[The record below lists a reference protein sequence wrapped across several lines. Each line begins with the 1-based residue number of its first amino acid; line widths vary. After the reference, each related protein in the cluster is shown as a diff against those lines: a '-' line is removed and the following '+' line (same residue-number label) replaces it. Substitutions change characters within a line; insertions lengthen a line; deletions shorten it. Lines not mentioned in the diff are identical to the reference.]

1 MIAEQLLSDEAK
13 IRIEEEVRLA
23 ELNTSA
29 EIRVHIEDECKEFVL
44 DRTSFIFSE
53 LEMHK
58 TELRNGILI
67 YAAFKDKKLAVI
79 GDVGINAH
87 VNEHFWNDVKDI
99 MVNNFKLSQFEEGI
113 IQGVRMVGEKI
124 KTAFPI
130 QSNDKNELAN
140 KVSIGRDFNSN
151 KSK

>member
-1 MIAEQLLSDEAK
+1 VIAEQLLSDDAK
-13 IRIEEEVRLA
+13 IRIEDELRQA

-29 EIRVHIEDECKEFVL
+29 EIRVHIEDECKELVL
-44 DRTSFIFSE
+44 DRATFIFSE
-53 LEMHK
+53 LKMHK

-79 GDVGINAH
+79 GDVGIN
-87 VNEHFWNDVKDI
+87 VQVRENFWNDVKDI
-99 MVNNFKLSQFEEGI
+99 MIDSFKKSEYESGI

-124 KTAFPI
+124 KSAFPI

-140 KVSIGRDFNSN
+140 KVSEGRDFNSK